1 MVKSH
6 CVLMMTDLPF
16 SMFSLTKDVDQR
28 PRFYE
33 LIEHP
38 YIREVEKSLVDVAGW
53 YADIIRQENK
63 QKETQGH

>member
-1 MVKSH
+1 
-6 CVLMMTDLPF
+6 MMTDLPF